1 MADIGILPK
10 KKNEIKNIFGKK
22 KAIIGMI
29 HTKPL
34 PGAPRYNG
42 ESMQEIIEFSIN
54 DALAL
59 KEGGVD
65 GLMFEN
71 AWDVPFSKPEDIG
84 YETVAALTVLANEVT
99 REVDLPFGFNF
110 LANGVIQSLAA
121 AKATNADWVRC
132 NQWVNAYVANEG
144 ILEGASAEAMRYKK
158 MLQADDIKVM
168 ADVHVK
174 HGSHSIV
181 ADRSLAEQ
189 TRDNIFFDADI
200 LIATGSRTGDETSLD
215 ELVGISN
222 NTQLPVIVG
231 SGIND
236 DNAKKILE
244 IASGAVVGSYLKE
257 DGVWWNPVD
266 VERVKRLMDIV
277 NKLR

>member
-1 MADIGILPK
+1 MADIGILPQK
-10 KKNEIKNIFGKK
+10 ENPVKNIFGKE

-29 HTKPL
+29 HTKAL

-42 ESMQEIIEFSIN
+42 ESMEEIIEFSIN
-54 DALAL
+54 DAKAL
-59 KEGGVD
+59 KAGGVD

-158 MLQADDIKVM
+158 MLQGDDIRVL

-215 ELVGISN
+215 ELIGISN

-231 SGIND
+231 SGLND
-236 DNAKKILE
+236 NNAKKILE

-266 VERVKRLMDIV
+266 VERVKRLMEIV

>member
-1 MADIGILPK
+1 MGDIGILPK
-10 KKNEIKNIFGKK
+10 KENPIKNIFGKK

-29 HTKPL
+29 HTKAL

-42 ESMQEIIEFSIN
+42 ESMEEIIEFSIN
-54 DALAL
+54 DAKAL

-158 MLQADDIKVM
+158 MLQGDDIRVM

-215 ELVGISN
+215 ELVGISD
-222 NTQLPVIVG
+222 NTELPVIVG

-236 DNAKKILE
+236 DNAEKIME

-257 DGVWWNPVD
+257 NGVWWNPVD
-266 VERVKRLMDIV
+266 VERVKRLMEIV

>member
-1 MADIGILPK
+1 MADIGILPR
-10 KKNEIKNIFGKK
+10 KKNPVKNIFGKE

-29 HTKPL
+29 HTKAL

-42 ESMQEIIEFSIN
+42 ESMEEIIEFSIN
-54 DALAL
+54 DAKAL
-59 KEGGVD
+59 KAGGVD

-158 MLQADDIKVM
+158 MLQGDDIRVL

-215 ELVGISN
+215 ELIGISN

-231 SGIND
+231 SGLND
-236 DNAKKILE
+236 NNAKKILE

-266 VERVKRLMDIV
+266 VERVKRLMEIV

>member
-1 MADIGILPK
+1 MADIGILPQ
-10 KKNEIKNIFGKK
+10 KKNPVKNIFGKE

-29 HTKPL
+29 HTKAL

-42 ESMQEIIEFSIN
+42 ESMEEIIEFSIN
-54 DALAL
+54 DAKAL
-59 KEGGVD
+59 KAGGVD

-99 REVDLPFGFNF
+99 KEVDLPFGFNF

-158 MLQADDIKVM
+158 MLHGEDIRVL

-215 ELVGISN
+215 ELIGISN

-231 SGIND
+231 SGLND
-236 DNAKKILE
+236 NNAKKILE

-266 VERVKRLMDIV
+266 VERVKRLMEIV

>member
-1 MADIGILPK
+1 MADIGILPQK
-10 KKNEIKNIFGKK
+10 ENPIKNIFGKE

-29 HTKPL
+29 HTKAL

-42 ESMQEIIEFSIN
+42 ESMEEIIEFSIN
-54 DALAL
+54 DAKAL
-59 KEGGVD
+59 KAGGVD

-99 REVDLPFGFNF
+99 REVNLPFGFNF

-158 MLQADDIKVM
+158 MLQAENIKVL

-189 TRDNIFFDADI
+189 TRDNIFFDADV

-236 DNAKKILE
+236 SNAKKILE

-266 VERVKRLMDIV
+266 VERVKKIMDIV

>member
-1 MADIGILPK
+1 MADIGILPQ
-10 KKNEIKNIFGKK
+10 KKNPVKNIFGKE

-29 HTKPL
+29 HTKAL

-42 ESMQEIIEFSIN
+42 ESMEEIIEFSIN
-54 DALAL
+54 DAKAL
-59 KEGGVD
+59 KAGGVD

-99 REVDLPFGFNF
+99 KEVDLPFGFNF

-158 MLQADDIKVM
+158 MLQGDDIRVL

-215 ELVGISN
+215 ELIGISN

-231 SGIND
+231 SGLND
-236 DNAKKILE
+236 NNAKKILE

-266 VERVKRLMDIV
+266 VERVKRLMEIV

>member
-1 MADIGILPK
+1 
-10 KKNEIKNIFGKK
+10 
-22 KAIIGMI
+22 
-29 HTKPL
+29 
-34 PGAPRYNG
+34 
-42 ESMQEIIEFSIN
+42 
-54 DALAL
+54 
-59 KEGGVD
+59 
-65 GLMFEN
+65 
-71 AWDVPFSKPEDIG
+71 
-84 YETVAALTVLANEVT
+84 
-99 REVDLPFGFNF
+99 
-110 LANGVIQSLAA
+110 
-121 AKATNADWVRC
+121 
-132 NQWVNAYVANEG
+132 
-144 ILEGASAEAMRYKK
+144 
-158 MLQADDIKVM
+158 MLQGEDIKVL

-200 LIATGSRTGDETSLD
+200 LIATGSRTGAETSLD
-215 ELVGISN
+215 ELIGISD

-231 SGIND
+231 SGINEG
-236 DNAKKILE
+236 NAKKILE

>member
-244 IASGAVVGSYLKE
+244 IASGAVVGSY
-257 DGVWWNPVD
+257 
-266 VERVKRLMDIV
+266 
-277 NKLR
+277 

>member
-1 MADIGILPK
+1 MADIGVLPK

-29 HTKPL
+29 HTKAL

-54 DALAL
+54 DAKAL

-158 MLQADDIKVM
+158 MLQAENIKVM

-266 VERVKRLMDIV
+266 VERVKKLMDIV

>member
-1 MADIGILPK
+1 MGDIGILPEK
-10 KKNEIKNIFGKK
+10 ENPIKNIFGKK

-29 HTKPL
+29 HTKAL

-42 ESMQEIIEFSIN
+42 ESMEEIIEFSIN
-54 DALAL
+54 DAKAL

-158 MLQADDIKVM
+158 MLQGDDIRVM

-215 ELVGISN
+215 ELVGISD
-222 NTQLPVIVG
+222 NTELPVIVG

-236 DNAKKILE
+236 DNAKKIME

-266 VERVKRLMDIV
+266 VERVKRLMEIV

>member
-1 MADIGILPK
+1 MADIGILPQ
-10 KKNEIKNIFGKK
+10 KKNPVKNIFGKE

-29 HTKPL
+29 HTKAL

-42 ESMQEIIEFSIN
+42 ESMEEIIEFSIN
-54 DALAL
+54 DAKAL
-59 KEGGVD
+59 KAGGVD

-99 REVDLPFGFNF
+99 REVELPFGFNF

-158 MLQADDIKVM
+158 MLHGEDIRVL

-215 ELVGISN
+215 ELIGISN

-231 SGIND
+231 SGLND
-236 DNAKKILE
+236 NNAKKILE

-266 VERVKRLMDIV
+266 VERVKRLMEIV

>member
-1 MADIGILPK
+1 MADIGILPQK
-10 KKNEIKNIFGKK
+10 KDPIKNIFGKE

-29 HTKPL
+29 HTKAL

-42 ESMQEIIEFSIN
+42 ESMDEIIEFSIN
-54 DALAL
+54 DAKAL
-59 KEGGVD
+59 MEGGVD

-71 AWDVPFSKPEDIG
+71 AWDVPFSKPADIG
-84 YETVAALTVLANEVT
+84 HETVAALTVLANEVT
-99 REVDLPFGFNF
+99 REVNLPFGFNF

-121 AKATNADWVRC
+121 AKATNANWVRC

-158 MLQADDIKVM
+158 MLQGEDIKVL

-215 ELVGISN
+215 ELIGISN

-231 SGIND
+231 SGLNHN
-236 DNAKKILE
+236 NAEKILE
-244 IASGAVVGSYLKE
+244 NSSGAVVGSYLKE

-266 VERVKRLMDIV
+266 VERVKKLMDIV

>member
-1 MADIGILPK
+1 MADIGILPQ
-10 KKNEIKNIFGKK
+10 KKNPVKNIFGKE

-29 HTKPL
+29 HTKAL

-42 ESMQEIIEFSIN
+42 ESMEEIIEFSIN
-54 DALAL
+54 DAKAL
-59 KEGGVD
+59 KAGGVD

-158 MLQADDIKVM
+158 MLQGEDIRVL

-215 ELVGISN
+215 ELIGISN

-231 SGIND
+231 SGLND
-236 DNAKKILE
+236 NNAKKILE

-266 VERVKRLMDIV
+266 VERVKRLMEIV

>member
-1 MADIGILPK
+1 MADIGILPQ
-10 KKNEIKNIFGKK
+10 KKNPVKNIFGKE

-29 HTKPL
+29 HTKAL

-42 ESMQEIIEFSIN
+42 ESMEEIIEFSIN
-54 DALAL
+54 DAKAL
-59 KEGGVD
+59 KAGGVD

-158 MLQADDIKVM
+158 MLQGDDIRVL

-215 ELVGISN
+215 ELIGISN

-231 SGIND
+231 SGLND
-236 DNAKKILE
+236 NNAKKILE

-266 VERVKRLMDIV
+266 VERVKRLMEIV